1 MGYQSI
7 VLTDPKKGDYF
18 YEEAMKTL
26 RTNIL
31 FSGKDNKVVLVTSSY
46 SNEGKSDICLH
57 LAEEMGKAGK
67 KILLLDADLRKSVYV
82 SRYEIGDK
90 VNGLSQFLSG
100 QLERMEEVIY
110 KTNYQNVHMIFAGP
124 SAPNPAELLGSRTF
138 GAVLKA
144 VRQVYDYVLVDTPPL
159 DVVVDAAVVGQY
171 CDGAVLVVESGLVS
185 YRVCQKVKNQLEKSG
200 CKLLGAVLNKVDVS
214 NSRYYGKKYKKYEYG
229 YYGND

>member
-31 FSGKDNKVVLVTSSY
+31 YSGKDNKVVLVTSSY

-100 QLERMEEVIY
+100 QIERMDEVIY

-124 SAPNPAELLGSRTF
+124 YAPNPAELLGNRTF

-171 CDGAVLVVESGLVS
+171 CDGAVLVVESGAVS

>member
-31 FSGKDNKVVLVTSSY
+31 YSGKDNKVVLVTSSY

-100 QLERMEEVIY
+100 QIERMDEVIY

-124 SAPNPAELLGSRTF
+124 YAPNPAELLGSRTF

-171 CDGAVLVVESGLVS
+171 CDGAVLVVESGAVS
-185 YRVCQKVKNQLEKSG
+185 YRVCQKVKSQLEKSG

>member
-31 FSGKDNKVVLVTSSY
+31 YSGKDNKVILVTSSY

-100 QLERMEEVIY
+100 QIERMDEVIY

-124 SAPNPAELLGSRTF
+124 SAPNPAELLGGRTF

-171 CDGAVLVVESGLVS
+171 CDGAVLVVESGAVS

>member
-67 KILLLDADLRKSVYV
+67 KILLLDADLRRSVYV

-138 GAVLKA
+138 GTVLKA

-171 CDGAVLVVESGLVS
+171 CDGAVLVVESGAVS